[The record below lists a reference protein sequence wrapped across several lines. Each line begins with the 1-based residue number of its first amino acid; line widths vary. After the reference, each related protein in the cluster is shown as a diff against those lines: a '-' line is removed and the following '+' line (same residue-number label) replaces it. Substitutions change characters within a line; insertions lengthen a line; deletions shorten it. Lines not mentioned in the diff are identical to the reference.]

1 MTFRL
6 LMVCVLTSTTHTEV
20 SFFFLSTYIDAVGI
34 KMIVTA
40 IGCICNNPFR
50 LAGRFPA
57 VFSVLNGV
65 DGGANRYV
73 VVVVLDD
80 FGYF

>member
-1 MTFRL
+1 
-6 LMVCVLTSTTHTEV
+6 
-20 SFFFLSTYIDAVGI
+20 
-34 KMIVTA
+34 MIVTA